1 MSKTF
6 SPGDVTLTIVFK
18 EDCRNH
24 RMLSDRR
31 WDAEGG
37 RNKKSGGI
45 KVARN
50 CPEHVLPAEVERP
63 RNALATGLGVSTD
76 GLNLIL

>member
-1 MSKTF
+1 
-6 SPGDVTLTIVFK
+6 
-18 EDCRNH
+18 
-24 RMLSDRR
+24 MLSDRR